1 MLGSRNAM
9 RIAYSLIAYDAI
21 HSGVYT
27 KILDQVTFWRSQGNL
42 VQLFLITDKAS
53 APYWK
58 VIDPSATI
66 LVDSNLASK
75 VINRILLVR
84 LASKSHPSVIYLR
97 ESFPILIPM
106 TKAPIVLE
114 VQSLVGNELKIR
126 NRKMSLLFNLLKK
139 KIYSHVSGGIFV
151 TPELNEINEFH
162 FGDDLPKIAIGNAIN
177 LDRVI
182 PLTLNPSTNLGV
194 FFVGTPK
201 QPWHGVSDIVRFG
214 ELNSDID
221 VHIVGDENESTSPN
235 IFFYGTLQNSE
246 YREIASKCV
255 AGIGTLNLSAKQ
267 MEEASPLKV
276 REYLAMGLP
285 VITRYRDVDLDPSSN
300 FLLQLPVDE
309 RAFSDF
315 SLEIRSFLESWK
327 SKRVDRSEVSHLDVS
342 VKESLRLEFFERV
355 QNIHKAKLQSKGQK

>member
-1 MLGSRNAM
+1 M

-84 LASKSHPSVIYLR
+84 LASKSNPSVIYLR

-126 NRKMSLLFNLLKK
+126 NRKMSLLFNLFKK
-139 KIYSHVSGGIFV
+139 RIYSHISGGIFV
-151 TPELNEINEFH
+151 TQELNEINEFH

-235 IFFYGTLQNSE
+235 IFFYGSLQTSE
-246 YREIASKCV
+246 YHEIASKCV

-327 SKRVDRSEVSHLDVS
+327 SKRVDRSEVFHLDVS

>member
-1 MLGSRNAM
+1 M

-53 APYWK
+53 APHWK
-58 VIDPSATI
+58 SIDPSATI

-84 LASKSHPSVIYLR
+84 LASKFNPSVIYLR
-97 ESFPILIPM
+97 ESFPILISRA
-106 TKAPIVLE
+106 KAPIVLE

-126 NRKMSLLFNLLKK
+126 NRKMSVLFTLFKK
-139 KIYSHVSGGIFV
+139 RIYSHASGAVFV
-151 TPELNEINEFH
+151 TPELSEINEFH
-162 FGDDLPKIAIGNAIN
+162 FGDEIPKISIGNAIN
-177 LDRVI
+177 MDRVI
-182 PLTLNPSTNLGV
+182 PLTLNQSTNLSI

-201 QPWHGVSDIVRFG
+201 QPCHGVSDIVRFG

-221 VHIVGDENESTSPN
+221 VHIVGDEGKSSSPN
-235 IFFYGTLQNSE
+235 IFFYGALQSSE
-246 YREIASKCV
+246 YREIATKCV
-255 AGIGTLNLSAKQ
+255 AGVGTLNLSAKK

-285 VITRYRDVDLDPSSN
+285 VITRYRDVDLDPTSDY
-300 FLLQLPVDE
+300 LLQLPVDQ
-309 RAFSDF
+309 RGFSDF
-315 SLEIRSFLESWK
+315 SPEIRSFLESWK
-327 SKRVDRSEVSHLDVS
+327 SKRVDRNDVFHLDVS
-342 VKESLRLEFFERV
+342 VKESLRLRFFEKVRNFHDTRV
-355 QNIHKAKLQSKGQK
+355 QSKGQK

>member
-1 MLGSRNAM
+1 MLESRSTLK
-9 RIAYSLIAYDAI
+9 IAYSLIAYDAI

-27 KILDQVTFWRSQGNL
+27 KILDQITYWRSQGNL

-53 APYWK
+53 APHWRTL
-58 VIDPSATI
+58 DSSATT
-66 LVDSNLASK
+66 LVDSNLMSK
-75 VINRILLVR
+75 VFNRIMLVR
-84 LASKSHPSVIYLR
+84 IASKSNPSIIYLR
-97 ESFPILIPM
+97 DSFPILLPRS
-106 TKAPIVLE
+106 KAPIVLE

-126 NRKMSLLFNLLKK
+126 NRKMNLLFSLFKK
-139 KIYSHVSGGIFV
+139 RIYSHVSGGVFV
-151 TPELNEINEFH
+151 TPELKEINEFH
-162 FGDDLPKIAIGNAIN
+162 FGDEIPKIAIGNAIH
-177 LDRVI
+177 LDRVT
-182 PLTLNPSTNLGV
+182 PLALNTSRNLGV

-214 ELNSDID
+214 ELNADID

-235 IFFYGTLQNSE
+235 IFFYGSLQTSE

-309 RAFSDF
+309 RTFSDF

-327 SKRVDRSEVSHLDVS
+327 SKRVDRSEVFHLDVS

>member
-1 MLGSRNAM
+1 M
-9 RIAYSLIAYDAI
+9 RIAYSLIAYDAM

-53 APYWK
+53 VPHWK
-58 VIDPSATI
+58 SIDPSATI

-84 LASKSHPSVIYLR
+84 LASKSNPSLIYLR
-97 ESFPILIPM
+97 ESFPTLIPRA
-106 TKAPIVLE
+106 KAPIVLE

-126 NRKMSLLFNLLKK
+126 NRKMSLLFNLFKK
-139 KIYSHVSGGIFV
+139 RIYSHVSGGVFV
-151 TPELNEINEFH
+151 TPELNEMNEFH
-162 FGDDLPKIAIGNAIN
+162 LGDEIPKIAIGNAVN
-177 LDRVI
+177 MDRVI
-182 PLTLNPSTNLGV
+182 PLTLNQSTNLSI

-221 VHIVGDENESTSPN
+221 VHIVGDEGKSSSPN
-235 IFFYGTLQNSE
+235 IFFYGALQSSE
-246 YREIASKCV
+246 YREIATKCV
-255 AGIGTLNLSAKQ
+255 AGVGTLNLSAKQ

-276 REYLAMGLP
+276 REYLALGLP

-300 FLLQLPVDE
+300 FLLQLPIDE

-342 VKESLRLEFFERV
+342 VKESLRLGFFDLVLNFHNTRV
-355 QNIHKAKLQSKGQK
+355 RSKEQK

>member
-1 MLGSRNAM
+1 MSKKTSEKKIVYA
-9 RIAYSLIAYDAI
+9 LICYDAA
-21 HSGVYT
+21 HSGVYG
-27 KILDQVTFWRSQGNL
+27 KIQDQVAFWTSSGYSI
-42 VQLFLITDKAS
+42 QLFVITDLESQEYWRRLDDS
-53 APYWK
+53 A
-58 VIDPSATI
+58 V
-66 LVDSNLASK
+66 
-75 VINRILLVR
+75 ILLDVSVMSKIMNRCKLVR
-84 LASKSHPSVIYLR
+84 MAIKTNPSLIYLR
-97 ESFPILIPM
+97 DSFPLRIP
-106 TKAPIVLE
+106 KSVIPIILE
-114 VQSLVGNELKIR
+114 VQSLVGRELKMRSYANHI
-126 NRKMSLLFNLLKK
+126 LFNLVKK
-139 KIYSHVSGGIFV
+139 KYYSRIDGVIYV
-151 TPELNEINEFH
+151 TNELLMLNEAKVRSGI
-162 FGDDLPKIAIGNAIN
+162 PKIAIGNAIN
-177 LDRVI
+177 LDRVT
-182 PLTLNPSTNLGV
+182 PLALNPSRNLGL

-214 ELNSDID
+214 ELNADID

-235 IFFYGTLQNSE
+235 IFFYGSLQISE

-309 RAFSDF
+309 RTFSDF

-327 SKRVDRSEVSHLDVS
+327 SKRVDRSEVFHLDVS